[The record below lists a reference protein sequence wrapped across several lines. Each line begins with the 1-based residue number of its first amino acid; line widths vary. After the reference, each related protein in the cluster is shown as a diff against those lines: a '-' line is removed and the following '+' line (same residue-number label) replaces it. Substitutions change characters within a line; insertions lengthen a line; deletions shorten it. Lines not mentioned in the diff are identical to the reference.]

1 MEGNIQE
8 IVGDYIYNLLLVYP
22 QKHLLKF
29 NYPKP
34 IQNLEI

>member
-1 MEGNIQE
+1 MEGSITE
-8 IVGDYIYNLLLVYP
+8 IVDDYIYNLLLVYP

>member
-8 IVGDYIYNLLLVYP
+8 IVSDYIYNLLLVYP